1 MGLLDGIFDTT
12 SEGKMARK
20 LGVSKDEINEMFSE
34 FDTDGSGSIDSE
46 ELRAFAASIGIY
58 WEPEEAAEAVRNLD
72 ADGNGTVEIGEFA
85 AWFVQ
90 ENRDY
95 SGSSDLKKKLQI
107 QLALRQ
113 VSKVLQTI
121 KEAGTGRACTNT
133 ASINIGE
140 PIDTDSCRGHV
151 GVFVSGSNSEE
162 FAAMNPPE
170 SAKMCAYADYTLK
183 AGASDADI
191 ATIVDGANQLFE
203 TMGQPMLDML
213 PPADELCPPG
223 LSLGSGSVFDSY
235 RIGKETVDGV
245 DVLRAVVFTGMDPSV
260 LLNGCEIG
268 DFLPT
273 FSANLYCKFAISD
286 MFDVS
291 GPCTLAQTHTGR
303 VDYNFVWN
311 TKALKA
317 AGAVCKSKLFKKI
330 FEEWQ
335 DGAAMGF
342 AAMFRVFKGQNSMF
356 ELNFKGYQPA
366 FEAAAETA
374 MKAYVQQQEEMHGY
388 YGEGEFKEEDAFPF
402 GKPTPD
408 VMNAVIAAVGG
419 ISGKT
424 FGNIRKEILELGPII
439 PLDSCGSMCTPLYF
453 LKQMIEGI
461 PDEGP
466 MSTAKA
472 MGWAAL
478 ATISGFKASGFQGQ
492 IVKAGLKARGMDAVS
507 LLPTR
512 EQIEAAECS
521 LCVLEGSDDHRG
533 NVAATTTWV
542 VEHANIW
549 IKISGQEVKA
559 ALASGDLGDISE
571 ISNFPA
577 ELTSSGFQNLT
588 CTEEELAALRGKYS
602 ELIAVAQ
609 AAKPFVDNLPS
620 AIEAAECTWQGTPL
634 GRAGI
639 PSATR
644 HYALQR
650 YNTLLALN

>member
-90 ENRDY
+90 ENGDYSSNY
-95 SGSSDLKKKLQI
+95 SGSGGLKKKLKI

-151 GVFVSGSNSEE
+151 GFFVSGSNSEE

-170 SAKMCAYADYTLK
+170 SAKMCAYADFTLK

-273 FSANLYCKFAISD
+273 FSANLYCLYAISD
-286 MFDVS
+286 MLDVS
-291 GPCTLAQTHTGR
+291 GPCTLAQTQTGR

-317 AGAVCKSKLFKKI
+317 AGAFCKSKLFKKT
-330 FEEWQ
+330 FEDKLFGKVEE
-335 DGAAMGF
+335 AAMGF
-342 AAMFRVFKGQNSMF
+342 AAIFRVFKGQNSMF

-374 MKAYVQQQEEMHGY
+374 MKAYVQKQEEMHGY

-439 PLDSCGSMCTPLYF
+439 PLELGPSMCTPLYF

-492 IVKAGLKARGMDAVS
+492 IVKAGVKARGMDAFS

-512 EQIEAAECS
+512 EQIEAAEFHPMS
-521 LCVLEGSDDHRG
+521 STDL
-533 NVAATTTWV
+533 AATATWF

-549 IKISGQEVKA
+549 IKILGQEFKA
-559 ALASGDLGDISE
+559 ALASGDFGEDFFSPP
-571 ISNFPA
+571 NFPA
-577 ELTSSGFQNLT
+577 ELSSSDFQNLA

-620 AIEAAECTWQGTPL
+620 AIDA
-634 GRAGI
+634 
-639 PSATR
+639 SAPELSKPC

-650 YNTLLALN
+650 YNALLALN